1 LVSKG
6 SSATYTVSASNINP
20 SQPVIVTY
28 KMGGN
33 AKLGIN
39 YTLSGTSGQ
48 ITIPAGASTATVTLN
63 ALQNN
68 VTRTKTALMQL
79 NSGLGYQLSS
89 SNKATVTIK
98 P

>member
-1 LVSKG
+1 VSKG

-20 SQPVIVTY
+20 QPVIVTY
-28 KMGGN
+28 NMGGN
-33 AKLGIN
+33 AKPGIS
-39 YTLSGTSGQ
+39 YTLSGTPGQ

-68 VTRTKTALMQL
+68 LTRTKTAMMQL
-79 NSGLGYQLSS
+79 NSGTGYQLSS
-89 SNKATVTIK
+89 NNRATVTIM

>member
-1 LVSKG
+1 MNEG
-6 SSATYTVSASNINP
+6 SSATYTISASKVNAL
-20 SQPVIVTY
+20 QPVTVTY
-28 KMGGN
+28 KMGGT
-33 AKLGIN
+33 AIRGID
-39 YTLSGTSGQ
+39 YTLSGTVGQ

-89 SNKATVTIK
+89 SNKATVTIT